1 MTLIRNKMNSCL
13 AEVDEALS
21 KFLIEGGEWA
31 SADSPARKRTVTKPV
46 EEPTEG

>member
-1 MTLIRNKMNSCL
+1 MTFIRNKMNSCL

-31 SADSPARKRTVTKPV
+31 AAHNPERKRAAAKPV
-46 EEPTEG
+46 EAPTEE